1 MTFSF
6 FVCNFRGN
14 KKGKNMKDK
23 DIVVKIVHKVDG
35 KIVVQNV
42 KDVIKKQVAIA
53 VAHAQ

>member
-1 MTFSF
+1 MTLWKIIRIFK
-6 FVCNFRGN
+6 GN

-23 DIVVKIVHKVDG
+23 DIVVKIIHKVDG

-53 VAHAQ
+53 VAHTQ

>member
-1 MTFSF
+1 MWKIIRIFK
-6 FVCNFRGN
+6 GN

-23 DIVVKIVHKVDG
+23 DIVVKIIHKVDG